1 MSSPAKLP
9 HYLAIKNELEKR
21 ILSGQLGAGQKFPSE
36 EELSKEFSV
45 SSSTVKRAIGVLVS
59 DGLVERT
66 PGRGTFVSIRQS
78 QSPLRNFAEEMRSR
92 GLSPGSRLLD
102 KKVITVHGEL
112 AWNLD
117 VPEGRSAYYIYRLRT
132 ANDTPVAL
140 NATYIPTDSFPGLL
154 DLNLEHMDL
163 QRLLEER
170 YKLSVVRAEEFI
182 TARLATESE
191 SKLLGGDQR
200 PMVLLAVERMIEGMG
215 QQRVMYDS
223 TLYRADRYI
232 LHFDSL
238 RYNEER

>member
-1 MSSPAKLP
+1 
-9 HYLAIKNELEKR
+9 
-21 ILSGQLGAGQKFPSE
+21 
-36 EELSKEFSV
+36 
-45 SSSTVKRAIGVLVS
+45 
-59 DGLVERT
+59 
-66 PGRGTFVSIRQS
+66 
-78 QSPLRNFAEEMRSR
+78 
-92 GLSPGSRLLD
+92 
-102 KKVITVHGEL
+102 
-112 AWNLD
+112 
-117 VPEGRSAYYIYRLRT
+117 
-132 ANDTPVAL
+132 
-140 NATYIPTDSFPGLL
+140 
-154 DLNLEHMDL
+154 MDL